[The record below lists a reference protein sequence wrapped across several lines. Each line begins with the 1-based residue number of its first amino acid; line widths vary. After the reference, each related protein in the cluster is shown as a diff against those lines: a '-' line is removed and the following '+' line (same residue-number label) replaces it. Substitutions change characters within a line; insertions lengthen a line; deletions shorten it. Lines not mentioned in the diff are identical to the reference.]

1 MKSSSNRIHK
11 NLCLAVIDALRQI
24 FEENKYSNRVLE
36 KMHRSNSKWGSKD
49 RAFIAETTYDIVRN
63 WRLLCFVCN
72 KNAPVENSSFWTLLG
87 TYLLIKKYSLP
98 NWSEFEEA
106 KQVDINEKL
115 SAAEKIRKVRESV
128 PDWLD
133 EQGEVELPDSWEKEI
148 HSLNQ
153 KSRVW
158 LRTNTLKT
166 SRDKLIH
173 SLKKEN
179 IDVEKIDV
187 EKIDVEEDEKIPDA
201 LILSSRQNLFLTKS
215 FKDGL
220 FEIQDAGSQRVAPAL
235 CVEPGM
241 RVIDACAGAG
251 GKSLHIASLMKN
263 KGKIIALDTEEWR
276 LNELKRRA
284 TRNRINIIET
294 RLIDSTK
301 VIKRLKESVDRVLL
315 DVPCSGIGTLR
326 RNPDIKWK
334 LTKESF
340 EKVKCIQENILVNYS
355 QMVKSGGLLVYSTCS
370 IFPSENSAQIK
381 KFLSETVGF
390 VLTDEQIISPAESG
404 YDGFY
409 IAVLKKQLG

>member
-36 KMHRSNSKWGSKD
+36 KMLRSNSKWGSKD

-98 NWSEFEEA
+98 NWSEFKEA

-179 IDVEKIDV
+179 IDV

-340 EKVKCIQENILVNYS
+340 ERVKCIQENILVNYS
-355 QMVKSGGLLVYSTCS
+355 QMVKPGGLLVYSTCS
-370 IFPSENSAQIK
+370 IFSSENSTQIK